1 MKKAVFEYIYQQ
13 SVKLLEKAII
23 NYNRYK
29 SSIDNSISTYYMGQ
43 YYAYLDFFKLFREY
57 VDNIEDI
64 DVSDRFEIWNEL
76 SYMLYGNSFL
86 I

>member
-1 MKKAVFEYIYQQ
+1 MTKAEFDLIYQQ
-13 SVKLLEKAII
+13 AVKLLEDAII
-23 NYNRYK
+23 NYNKYK
-29 SSIDNSISTYYMGQ
+29 TSCDNHIIGYYMGH

-64 DVSDRFEIWNEL
+64 KVRDRFEIWNEL
-76 SYMLYGNSFL
+76 SYMMYGNSFL